1 MTLSLA
7 LAAFALSLAGAA
19 HCAAMCGGFVAA
31 AHVRNA
37 SAAPHA
43 VAMHAGRIASYALIG
58 AAIGG
63 AGSLPFALARSE
75 AAHRALFVLACIVL
89 ASSGLRLAGMRLPG
103 ASRSVLVRSIAGRAT
118 ALGRRI
124 GGPST
129 PLRAFA
135 LGGLWGWAPCALV
148 YAALPLALVSGS
160 PLSGGLVMAA
170 FGIGTLPALASAG
183 WILARVANPA
193 ARVWIGG
200 AIVAMA
206 LLAAARAVLPDSM
219 LPALLCAG
227 YGA

>member
-31 AHVRNA
+31 AHLRRA
-37 SAAPHA
+37 DALPHA
-43 VAMHAGRIASYALIG
+43 AAMHAGRIASYALIG
-58 AAIGG
+58 AAIGA

-75 AAHRALFVLACIVL
+75 AAHRALFVLACLVL

-129 PLRAFA
+129 PPKSML
-135 LGGLWGWAPCALV
+135 
-148 YAALPLALVSGS
+148 SS
-160 PLSGGLVMAA
+160 PAC
-170 FGIGTLPALASAG
+170 
-183 WILARVANPA
+183 
-193 ARVWIGG
+193 G
-200 AIVAMA
+200 AIH
-206 LLAAARAVLPDSM
+206 LPRRNPDRWSPGGQAGRGD
-219 LPALLCAG
+219 LP
-227 YGA
+227 